1 MPKEVF
7 SVCGSN
13 SVLIYQINLNEGKTG
28 KSDVS
33 AVLLDSNY
41 LLCMKTR
48 TKNAVPVQVD

>member
-7 SVCGSN
+7 SVCGST